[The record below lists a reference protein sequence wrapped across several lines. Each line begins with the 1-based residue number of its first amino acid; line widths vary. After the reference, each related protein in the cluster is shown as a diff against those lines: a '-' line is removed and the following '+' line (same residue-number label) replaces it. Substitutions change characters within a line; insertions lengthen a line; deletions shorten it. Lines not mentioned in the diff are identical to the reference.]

1 MSQQGPILVVSTA
14 RRPSFAATLDLG
26 RLFPVVETEWA
37 DAVRAVEQVQPAAV
51 LAATSDTDA
60 AGLAELAARVAARQ
74 PYLPL
79 ISVDPRV
86 PHPDN
91 VIPFFQSQTS
101 QTPDG
106 GSDRLVARLRAALR
120 VRSLHATVMRR
131 LVPATPMA
139 LSHIDPARDATVL
152 LIGRGGA
159 YPTLSV
165 ALGERTGVVGA
176 LSIEAAAKHLNVR
189 DIDGIV
195 LGEGFSPRVVDAF
208 LTVLTEDARF
218 RNLPV
223 VVTADDL
230 APAYDLPNLEIVSDD
245 SAQVVSTVLP
255 LIRQHAFEA
264 HLSRTLKA
272 IDADGLIDARTGL
285 LTPEAFERD
294 FASAIYQTQQ
304 RGGGLSVARFAFDPG
319 TSPRAVRRR
328 ADHQPPD
335 AANGF
340 RRRAGGRLGGRGRRR
355 YRSEHRP
362 HRRTAAVQ
370 RDAPYLARQARHTGG
385 TGCDGRNP
393 GVEGFREVAAGV
405 VRERRGSPR
414 RVVIVL
420 STSLIKTRFRCHC
433 RPRTPRSLQAILKL
447 ACKAFDF
454 P

>member
-14 RRPSFAATLDLG
+14 RRPSFAAALDLAK
-26 RLFPVVETEWA
+26 LFPVVETEWA

-60 AGLAELAARVAARQ
+60 AGLAQLAARVAARQ

-79 ISVDPRV
+79 ISIDPRV
-86 PHPDN
+86 AHPDN
-91 VIPFFQSQTS
+91 VIPFFQNQIPQPQVSPTQPMQT
-101 QTPDG
+101 QG
-106 GSDRLVARLRAALR
+106 GSDRLTARLRAALR

-131 LVPATPMA
+131 LEPATPMG

-195 LGEGFSPRVVDAF
+195 LGEGFSPRVIDAF

-218 RNLPV
+218 RNLPIV
-223 VVTADDL
+223 LTGGDL
-230 APAYDLPNLEIVSDD
+230 APAYDLPNLEVVSADA
-245 SAQVVSTVLP
+245 AQVVATALP

-285 LTPEAFERD
+285 LTREAFERD

-304 RGGGLSVARFAFDPG
+304 RGGGLSVARFAFDPEH
-319 TSPRAVRRR
+319 PRAQFDGARIISRLMRQMDFGAAQEDGSVVVVFAETDLKTAHTIARRLSSVMR
-328 ADHQPPD
+328 HTSHGQRDE
-335 AANGF
+335 
-340 RRRAGGRLGGRGRRR
+340 
-355 YRSEHRP
+355 RSEPTVTVATLLPNDSAKSLRSRLQEEAHR
-362 HRRTAAVQ
+362 AA
-370 RDAPYLARQARHTGG
+370 
-385 TGCDGRNP
+385 
-393 GVEGFREVAAGV
+393 
-405 VRERRGSPR
+405 S
-414 RVVIVL
+414 
-420 STSLIKTRFRCHC
+420 
-433 RPRTPRSLQAILKL
+433 
-447 ACKAFDF
+447 
-454 P
+454 

>member
-14 RRPSFAATLDLG
+14 RRPSFATTLDIG

-37 DAVRAVEQVQPAAV
+37 DAVHAVEQVQPAAV
-51 LAATSDTDA
+51 LAATADTDA
-60 AGLAELAARVAARQ
+60 AGLAQLAARVAARQ

-79 ISVDPRV
+79 ISIDPRV
-86 PHPDN
+86 AHPDN
-91 VIPFFQSQTS
+91 VIPFFQNQIPQPQVSPTQPMQT
-101 QTPDG
+101 QG
-106 GSDRLVARLRAALR
+106 GSDRLTARLRAALR
-120 VRSLHATVMRR
+120 VRSFHATVMRR
-131 LVPATPMA
+131 LEPATPMG

-195 LGEGFSPRVVDAF
+195 LGEGFSPRVIDAF

-218 RNLPV
+218 RNLPIV
-223 VVTADDL
+223 LTGGDL
-230 APAYDLPNLEIVSDD
+230 APTYDLPNLEVVSAAT
-245 SAQVVSTVLP
+245 AQVVATVLP

-304 RGGGLSVARFAFDPG
+304 RGGGLSVARFAFDPEH
-319 TSPRAVRRR
+319 PRAQFDGARIISRLMRQMDFGAAQEDGSVVVVFAEADLKTAHTIARRLSSVMR
-328 ADHQPPD
+328 HTSHGHRD
-335 AANGF
+335 A
-340 RRRAGGRLGGRGRRR
+340 
-355 YRSEHRP
+355 RSEP
-362 HRRTAAVQ
+362 AVTAATLMPN
-370 RDAPYLARQARHTGG
+370 DSAK
-385 TGCDGRNP
+385 
-393 GVEGFREVAAGV
+393 
-405 VRERRGSPR
+405 
-414 RVVIVL
+414 
-420 STSLIKTRFRCHC
+420 SL
-433 RPRTPRSLQAILKL
+433 RSRLQAE
-447 ACKAFDF
+447 AHRAAS
-454 P
+454 

>member
-14 RRPSFAATLDLG
+14 RRPSFAATLDVG

-37 DAVRAVEQVQPAAV
+37 DAVHAVEQVQPAAV

-79 ISVDPRV
+79 IAVDPRV

-91 VIPFFQSQTS
+91 VIPFFQTQMPQTQGGS
-101 QTPDG
+101 

-139 LSHIDPARDATVL
+139 MSHIDPARDATVL

-195 LGEGFSPRVVDAF
+195 LGEGFSPRVIDAF

-223 VVTADDL
+223 VVTAVDL
-230 APAYDLPNLEIVSDD
+230 APSYDLSNLEVVSDD
-245 SAQVVSTVLP
+245 TTQVVATVLP

-272 IDADGLIDARTGL
+272 IDAEGLIDARTGL
-285 LTPEAFERD
+285 LTREAFERD

-304 RGGGLSVARFAFDPG
+304 RGGGLSVARFAFDPEH
-319 TSPRAVRRR
+319 PRAQFDGARIISRLMRQMDFGAAQQDGSVVVVFAETDLKTAHAIARRLSSVMR
-328 ADHQPPD
+328 HTSH
-335 AANGF
+335 G
-340 RRRAGGRLGGRGRRR
+340 
-355 YRSEHRP
+355 
-362 HRRTAAVQ
+362 Q
-370 RDAPYLARQARHTGG
+370 RDARSEPAVT
-385 TGCDGRNP
+385 
-393 GVEGFREVAAGV
+393 VATLLPNDSAK
-405 VRERRGSPR
+405 
-414 RVVIVL
+414 
-420 STSLIKTRFRCHC
+420 SL
-433 RPRTPRSLQAILKL
+433 RSRLQEEAHR
-447 ACKAFDF
+447 AAS
-454 P
+454 